1 MLCREVRR
9 LGQPCGGWPVPR
21 LSAKP
26 SPTHLVNLRFE
37 AVDVAGA
44 LTIPSRE
51 TPENESYGRLW
62 QSEII
67 GGE

>member
-1 MLCREVRR
+1 
-9 LGQPCGGWPVPR
+9 
-21 LSAKP
+21 
-26 SPTHLVNLRFE
+26 LRFE